1 MAMVSSGIKG
11 EIECNGVENVI
22 VVMKFGHEAAGSHG
36 FPLGI
41 LIDLTQLVEADC
53 CTTIPSRIKIPSKLR
68 GPD

>member
-36 FPLGI
+36 FPLGV
-41 LIDLTQLVEADC
+41 LIDLTQ
-53 CTTIPSRIKIPSKLR
+53 
-68 GPD
+68 

>member
-11 EIECNGVENVI
+11 EIECNGVENVV
-22 VVMKFGHEAAGSHG
+22 VVMKFGHEAAGSHR

-41 LIDLTQLVEADC
+41 LIDLTPLVE
-53 CTTIPSRIKIPSKLR
+53 IPSRIKIPSKLR